1 MRNKRPR
8 GGMAVLVIAFIIFAA
23 ILGALLLNR
32 YGEREIKPAPPSGER
47 AGTFPV
53 TLFFAAPDDSGLV
66 REGREIDACDD
77 QADCVAEV
85 IGELA
90 SGPLGELGPTLP
102 ATTVVHGVRAEGDLA
117 VVDLGRE
124 IVEGLPGGSHAELL
138 AVYSMVDTIA
148 VNFPR
153 VRRVAFLIDGEPAQT
168 LKGHIDLRE
177 PLVPDFALE
186 KKIN

>member
-23 ILGALLLNR
+23 ILGALLLSR
-32 YGEREIKPAPPSGER
+32 YAEKEIRPTPPGGER
-47 AGTFPV
+47 AETFPV
-53 TLFFAAPDDSGLV
+53 TLFFATPDDSGLV

-77 QADCVAEV
+77 PADCVTEV

-90 SGPLGELGPTLP
+90 GGPLGELVPTLP
-102 ATTVVHGVRAEGDLA
+102 AATVVRGVRAEGDLA
-117 VVDLGRE
+117 IVDLGHE
-124 IVEGLPGGSHAELL
+124 IIEGLPGGSHAELL

-153 VRRVAFLIDGEPAQT
+153 FRRVAFLIDGEPAQT

-177 PLVPDFALE
+177 PLVPDFTLE
-186 KKIN
+186 KK